1 MTDVPTLTHATER
14 DIDLLLVE
22 ELACSSDFV
31 AWLLGEAT
39 GKRPSVQS
47 SEVLH
52 STRRMFNRREIDVRL
67 RAATDHGDFLLLIE
81 NKLDADEQPDQA
93 GSYREEAERLAD
105 DDLTVVTLLVSPE
118 AYAVA
123 HPEFGGAFDRIV
135 TYEAVESYFK
145 RAVAKMPVSLASRM
159 KYRAGLMRQ
168 AVDKGRRGYL
178 QVIHPGKRAFS
189 ERYVALLQELAPALV
204 PGPSML
210 RESAAESVTMIFAPE
225 TLPNWPFL
233 PRMRIVHQLR
243 DANANLNFYGW
254 GDAWDQLS
262 ETIDAALENS
272 GFRAVPAVNRRRNG
286 GSSLKIVAETPKVDQ
301 FGDFGAQIDAIQEG
315 IRATEALRRWLL
327 ERQGDIRSWAE
338 IAARAED

>member
-22 ELACSSDFV
+22 ELACSPDFV
-31 AWLLGEAT
+31 AWLLARAAGT
-39 GKRPSVQS
+39 RPIVQS

-52 STRRMFNRREIDVRL
+52 STRRMFNRREIDIRL
-67 RAATDHGDFLLLIE
+67 RASTDRGDVLLLIE

-93 GSYREEAERLAD
+93 RSYREEAETLAED
-105 DDLTVVTLLVSPE
+105 GLVVLTLLVSPDG
-118 AYAVA
+118 YAA
-123 HPEFGGAFDRIV
+123 SHPEFSGAFDHLV
-135 TYEAVESYFK
+135 TYEEVETYFESAA
-145 RAVAKMPVSLASRM
+145 RELPALLASRM
-159 KYRAGLMRQ
+159 TYRAGLMRQ
-168 AVDKGRRGYL
+168 AIDRGRRGYV

-189 ERYVALLQELAPALV
+189 ERYVALLQEMAPELV

-225 TLPNWPFL
+225 TLPKWPFL

-262 ETIDAALENS
+262 ETIGAALENS
-272 GFRAVPAVNRRRNG
+272 DFHALPTMNRRRNG

-301 FGDFGAQIDAIQEG
+301 FGDFDAQVDAIQQG
-315 IRATEALRRWLL
+315 IRATATLRHWML
-327 ERQGDIRSWAE
+327 EHQHDIREWAA
-338 IAARAED
+338 IAAQTEN